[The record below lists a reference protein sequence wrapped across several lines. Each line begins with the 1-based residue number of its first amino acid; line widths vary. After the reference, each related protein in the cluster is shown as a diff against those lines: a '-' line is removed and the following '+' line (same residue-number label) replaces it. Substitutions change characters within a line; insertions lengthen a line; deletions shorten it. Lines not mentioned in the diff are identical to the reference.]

1 MFGEHETPVLGIVE
15 NMSTFQ
21 CPDCGGSHDIFGS
34 GGGRELADDVQ
45 LPFLGEIP
53 LDPSIREG
61 GDDGDPMVLGES
73 ATSEQLKEFARTT
86 ADMQGIIHRRQ
97 KSGR

>member
-1 MFGEHETPVLGIVE
+1 
-15 NMSTFQ
+15 MSTFQ

-34 GGGRELADDVQ
+34 GGGHELAEDVQ

-61 GDDGDPMVLGES
+61 GDDGEPMVLGES
-73 ATSEQLKEFARTT
+73 DTSNKLDEFAQTT